1 MDLRQLSAL
10 VGVAET
16 GSFSAAARAMHTV
29 QSNVST
35 HIARLERELGATL
48 VDRTSGQ
55 LTPEGEVVVRR
66 ARHIQVEL
74 DALTTD
80 IAALRD
86 EVTGVVRIGC
96 IGTVGRWLV
105 PLVLE
110 DVTSTHPRIQVV
122 VVDATTT
129 SLVPQLLADNLD
141 LAVVNLPLTSPDLAI
156 DPLFDENRIV
166 VAPHGHPLAGRG
178 SVGLAELADHELLLE
193 PKGTSFRDELD
204 AEMAS
209 IGLTLNPK
217 AEVDGLRLIA
227 TLAFQG
233 FGAAIIPA
241 TAAPP
246 WLQGAWDRV
255 AVEGLVRRS
264 VGLARRRRG
273 LLSAPARALR
283 ESVRETVRLE
293 AGGMEGVHP
302 MEDAAPEATPRL
314 RTSLPITTT

>member
-1 MDLRQLSAL
+1 MDLRQLAAL

-35 HIARLERELGATL
+35 HIARLERELGVTL
-48 VDRTSGQ
+48 VDRTTGS
-55 LTPEGEVVVRR
+55 LTPEGQVVVRR

-74 DALTTD
+74 DALVAD
-80 IAALRD
+80 VAAVRD
-86 EVTGVVRIGC
+86 EVAGHVRLGC

-110 DVTSTHPRIQVV
+110 RVTREHPKIHVV

-141 LAVVNLPLTSPDLAI
+141 LAIVNLPAI
-156 DPLFDENRIV
+156 DPELVTETLFDEDRMV

-178 SVGLAELADHELLLE
+178 RVHLTDLGEHELLLE

-204 AEMAS
+204 AEAAAM
-209 IGLTLNPK
+209 GVVLRPR

-233 FGAAIIPA
+233 FGAAIIPS

-246 WLQGAWDRV
+246 WLEGSWDRV
-255 AVEGLVRRS
+255 GVDGLARRT

-283 ESVRETVRLE
+283 ECIQETVRLE
-293 AGGMEGVHP
+293 AGSMDGVHP
-302 MEDAAPEATPRL
+302 LVEEA
-314 RTSLPITTT
+314 

>member
-1 MDLRQLSAL
+1 MDLRQLAAL
-10 VGVAET
+10 VGVAES

-35 HIARLERELGATL
+35 HIARLERELGVTL
-48 VDRTSGQ
+48 VDRTTGS
-55 LTPEGEVVVRR
+55 LTPEGQVAVRR

-74 DALTTD
+74 EALVTD
-80 IAALRD
+80 VAAVRD
-86 EVTGVVRIGC
+86 EVAGNVRVGC

-110 DVTSTHPRIQVV
+110 RVTRDHPNIQLV

-129 SLVPQLLADNLD
+129 SLLPQLLADNLD
-141 LAVVNLPLTSPDLAI
+141 LAIVNLPVN
-156 DPLFDENRIV
+156 DPEIVTEQLFDEDRMV
-166 VAPHGHPLAGRG
+166 VAPIGHPLAGRG
-178 SVGLAELADHELLLE
+178 RVHLTDLGDHELLLE

-204 AEMAS
+204 AEAAAV
-209 IGLTLNPK
+209 GVTLRPR

-233 FGAAIIPA
+233 FGAAIIPS

-246 WLQGAWDRV
+246 WLAGEWERV
-255 AVEGLVRRS
+255 GVDGLARRS

-283 ESVRETVRLE
+283 EAIQETVRLE
-293 AGGMEGVHP
+293 ADNMDGVHTVGAGGP
-302 MEDAAPEATPRL
+302 VEPEG
-314 RTSLPITTT
+314 

>member
-1 MDLRQLSAL
+1 MDLRQLAAL
-10 VGVAET
+10 VGVAES

-35 HIARLERELGATL
+35 HIARLERELGVTL
-48 VDRTSGQ
+48 VDRTTGS
-55 LTPEGEVVVRR
+55 LTPEGQVAVRR

-74 DALTTD
+74 DALVTD
-80 IAALRD
+80 VAAVRD
-86 EVTGVVRIGC
+86 EVAGHVRVGC

-110 DVTSTHPRIQVV
+110 RVTREHPNIHVV

-141 LAVVNLPLTSPDLAI
+141 LAIVNLPVN
-156 DPLFDENRIV
+156 DPELVTEQLFDEDRMV
-166 VAPHGHPLAGRG
+166 VAPIGHPLAGRG
-178 SVGLAELADHELLLE
+178 RVHLTDLGDHELLLE

-204 AEMAS
+204 AEAAAVG
-209 IGLTLNPK
+209 ITLQPR

-233 FGAAIIPA
+233 FGAAIIPS

-246 WLQGAWDRV
+246 WLAGPWERV
-255 AVEGLVRRS
+255 SVDGLARRS

-283 ESVRETVRLE
+283 EAIQETVRLE
-293 AGGMEGVHP
+293 ADSMDGVHTP
-302 MEDAAPEATPRL
+302 GSEAPAAPEA
-314 RTSLPITTT
+314 

>member
-1 MDLRQLSAL
+1 MDLRQLAAL

-35 HIARLERELGATL
+35 HIARLERELAVTL
-48 VDRTSGQ
+48 VDRTTGA
-55 LTPEGEVVVRR
+55 LTPEGQVVVRR

-74 DALTTD
+74 DALVAD
-80 IAALRD
+80 VAAVRD
-86 EVTGVVRIGC
+86 EVAGHVRIGC

-110 DVTSTHPRIQVV
+110 RVTREHPKIHVV

-141 LAVVNLPLTSPDLAI
+141 LAIVNLPVV
-156 DPLFDENRIV
+156 DPELVTETLFDEERMV
-166 VAPHGHPLAGRG
+166 VAPLGHPLAGRG
-178 SVGLAELADHELLLE
+178 RVHLTDLGEHELLLE

-204 AEMAS
+204 TSAAAM
-209 IGLTLNPK
+209 GVVLKPR

-246 WLQGAWDRV
+246 WLEGNWERV
-255 AVEGLVRRS
+255 AVDGLARRT

-273 LLSAPARALR
+273 LLSAPARA
-283 ESVRETVRLE
+283 VRECIQESVRLE
-293 AGGMEGVHP
+293 AGSMEGVHP
-302 MEDAAPEATPRL
+302 LVPDDGAA
-314 RTSLPITTT
+314 

>member
-10 VGVAET
+10 VGVAEA

-29 QSNVST
+29 QSNIST
-35 HIARLERELGATL
+35 HIARLERELGAPL
-48 VDRTSGQ
+48 VDRTTGT
-55 LTPEGEVVVRR
+55 LTPEGQVVVAR

-74 DALTTD
+74 DAIVAD
-80 IAALRD
+80 VAAVRH
-86 EVTGVVRIGC
+86 EVVGLVRIGC

-110 DVTSTHPRIQVV
+110 RVTREHPKIRVQ

-141 LAVVNLPLTSPDLAI
+141 LAIVNLPVN
-156 DPLFDENRIV
+156 DPELVTEQLFEEDRIV
-166 VAPHGHPLAGRG
+166 VAPLGHPLAGRG
-178 SVGLAELADHELLLE
+178 KVHLTDLGDHELLLE

-204 AEMAS
+204 TEAAAA
-209 IGLTLNPK
+209 GVTLRPK

-233 FGAAIIPA
+233 FGAAIVPA
-241 TAAPP
+241 TAAPH
-246 WLQGAWDRV
+246 WLQGPWERV
-255 AVEGLVRRS
+255 AVEGLARRS
-264 VGLARRRRG
+264 VGLARPRRG

-283 ESVRETVRLE
+283 EAVQQTVILE
-293 AGGMEGVHP
+293 AGSLEGVHP
-302 MEDAAPEATPRL
+302 VH
-314 RTSLPITTT
+314 TTDNIG

>member
-1 MDLRQLSAL
+1 MDLRQLAAL
-10 VGVAET
+10 VGVAES

-35 HIARLERELGATL
+35 HIARLERELGVTL
-48 VDRTSGQ
+48 VDRTTGS
-55 LTPEGEVVVRR
+55 LTPEGQVAVRR

-74 DALTTD
+74 DALVTD
-80 IAALRD
+80 VAAVRD
-86 EVTGVVRIGC
+86 EVAGNVRVGC

-110 DVTSTHPRIQVV
+110 RVTRDHPNIQVV

-141 LAVVNLPLTSPDLAI
+141 LAIVNLPVN
-156 DPLFDENRIV
+156 DPELVTEQLFDEDRMV
-166 VAPHGHPLAGRG
+166 VAPIGHPLAGRG
-178 SVGLAELADHELLLE
+178 RVHLTDLGDHELLLE

-204 AEMAS
+204 AEAAAV
-209 IGLTLNPK
+209 GVTLRPR

-233 FGAAIIPA
+233 FGAAIIPS

-246 WLQGAWDRV
+246 WLAGQWERV
-255 AVEGLVRRS
+255 AVDGLARRS

-283 ESVRETVRLE
+283 EAIQETVRLE
-293 AGGMEGVHP
+293 ADNMDGVHTI
-302 MEDAAPEATPRL
+302 AAGGPGDGEA
-314 RTSLPITTT
+314 

>member
-1 MDLRQLSAL
+1 MDLRQLAAL

-35 HIARLERELGATL
+35 HIARLERELGVTL
-48 VDRTSGQ
+48 VDRSTGT
-55 LTPEGEVVVRR
+55 LTPEGQLVVRR

-74 DALTTD
+74 DALVAD
-80 IAALRD
+80 VAAVRD
-86 EVTGVVRIGC
+86 EVAGHVRVGC

-110 DVTSTHPRIQVV
+110 RVTRDHPKIHVV

-129 SLVPQLLADNLD
+129 SLVPQLVADRLD
-141 LAVVNLPLTSPDLAI
+141 LAVVNLPVGDPDLVTE
-156 DPLFDENRIV
+156 PLFEEDRLV

-178 SVGLAELADHELLLE
+178 RVHLTDLADHELLLE
-193 PKGTSFRDELD
+193 PQGTSFRDELD
-204 AEMAS
+204 AEAAAVG
-209 IGLTLNPK
+209 ITLRPR

-246 WLQGAWDRV
+246 WLEGSWERV
-255 AVEGLVRRS
+255 AVDGLARRS
-264 VGLARRRRG
+264 VGLARRKRG

-283 ESVRETVRLE
+283 EAIRQTVLHE
-293 AGGMEGVHP
+293 GGELDGVHRNLP
-302 MEDAAPEATPRL
+302 PEPGDE
-314 RTSLPITTT
+314 

>member
-1 MDLRQLSAL
+1 MDLRQLAAL

-35 HIARLERELGATL
+35 HIARLERELGVTL
-48 VDRTSGQ
+48 VDRTTGA
-55 LTPEGEVVVRR
+55 LTPEGQVVVRR

-74 DALTTD
+74 DALVAD
-80 IAALRD
+80 VAAVRD
-86 EVTGVVRIGC
+86 EVAGNVRLGC

-110 DVTSTHPRIQVV
+110 RITREHPKINVV

-129 SLVPQLLADNLD
+129 SLVPALLADNLD
-141 LAVVNLPLTSPDLAI
+141 LAIVNLPVTDGELVSEA
-156 DPLFDENRIV
+156 LFDEDRLV
-166 VAPHGHPLAGRG
+166 VAPVGHPLAGRDR
-178 SVGLAELADHELLLE
+178 VALADLGEHELLLE

-204 AEMAS
+204 AEAAAV
-209 IGLTLNPK
+209 GVVLRPK
-217 AEVDGLRLIA
+217 AEVDGLRLIT

-241 TAAPP
+241 TAVPP
-246 WLQGAWDRV
+246 WLEGQWERV
-255 AVEGLVRRS
+255 SVDGLDRRS

-283 ESVRETVRLE
+283 ECIKQTVRDDS
-293 AGGMEGVHP
+293 GTMDGVHP
-302 MEDAAPEATPRL
+302 VDLVADG
-314 RTSLPITTT
+314 

>member
-35 HIARLERELGATL
+35 HVARLERELGATL
-48 VDRTSGQ
+48 VDRSSGS
-55 LTPEGEVVVRR
+55 LTPEGQVVVRR
-66 ARHIQVEL
+66 ARHILVEL
-74 DALTTD
+74 DAIVTD
-80 IAALRD
+80 VAAVRD
-86 EVTGVVRIGC
+86 EVVGLVRIGC

-110 DVTSTHPRIQVV
+110 RVTSQHPKIRVQ

-141 LAVVNLPLTSPDLAI
+141 LAIVNLPVNDPDLVTEH
-156 DPLFDENRIV
+156 LFDEDRIV
-166 VAPHGHPLAGRG
+166 IAPLGHPLAGRG
-178 SVGLAELADHELLLE
+178 SVHLTDLGDHDLLLE

-204 AEMAS
+204 AEAAAVG
-209 IGLTLNPK
+209 ITLRPR

-233 FGAAIIPA
+233 FGAAIVPA
-241 TAAPP
+241 TAAPH
-246 WLQGAWDRV
+246 WLAGQWERV
-255 AVEGLVRRS
+255 AVEGLARRQ

-273 LLSAPARALR
+273 FLSAPARALR
-283 ESVRETVRLE
+283 EAVQQTVTLE
-293 AGGMEGVHP
+293 SGDLEGVHP
-302 MEDAAPEATPRL
+302 LVEAGPL
-314 RTSLPITTT
+314 GANPG

>member
-1 MDLRQLSAL
+1 MDLRQLAAL
-10 VGVAET
+10 VGVAES

-35 HIARLERELGATL
+35 HIARLERELGVTL
-48 VDRTSGQ
+48 VDRTTGS
-55 LTPEGEVVVRR
+55 LTPEGQVAVRR

-74 DALTTD
+74 DALVTD
-80 IAALRD
+80 VAAVRD
-86 EVTGVVRIGC
+86 EVAGHVRVGC

-110 DVTSTHPRIQVV
+110 RVTRDHPNIHVV

-141 LAVVNLPLTSPDLAI
+141 LAIVNLPVN
-156 DPLFDENRIV
+156 DPELVTEQLFDEDRMV
-166 VAPHGHPLAGRG
+166 VAPIGHPLAGRG
-178 SVGLAELADHELLLE
+178 RVPFTDLGDHELLLE

-204 AEMAS
+204 AEAAAVG
-209 IGLTLNPK
+209 ITLRPR

-233 FGAAIIPA
+233 FGAAIIPS

-246 WLQGAWDRV
+246 WLAGQWERV
-255 AVEGLVRRS
+255 GVDGLARRS

-283 ESVRETVRLE
+283 EAIQETVRLE
-293 AGGMEGVHP
+293 AGSMDGVHTI
-302 MEDAAPEATPRL
+302 AAEAPAVPEG
-314 RTSLPITTT
+314 

>member
-10 VGVAET
+10 VGVAEA

-35 HIARLERELGATL
+35 HIARLERELGAVL
-48 VDRTSGQ
+48 VDRTTGT
-55 LTPEGEVVVRR
+55 LTPEGQVVVGR

-74 DALTTD
+74 DAIVAD
-80 IAALRD
+80 VAAVRH
-86 EVTGVVRIGC
+86 EVVGLVRIGC

-110 DVTSTHPRIQVV
+110 RVTREHPKIRVQ

-141 LAVVNLPLTSPDLAI
+141 LAIVNLPVNDAELVTEQ
-156 DPLFDENRIV
+156 LFDEDRIV
-166 VAPHGHPLAGRG
+166 IAPVGHPLAGRG
-178 SVGLAELADHELLLE
+178 SVPFTALGDHELLLE
-193 PKGTSFRDELD
+193 PQGTSFRDELD
-204 AEMAS
+204 TEAAAV
-209 IGLTLNPK
+209 GVTLRPR

-233 FGAAIIPA
+233 FGAAIVPA
-241 TAAPP
+241 TAAPH
-246 WLQGAWDRV
+246 WLQGPWERV
-255 AVEGLVRRS
+255 AVEGLARRS
-264 VGLARRRRG
+264 VGLARPRRG

-283 ESVRETVRLE
+283 EAVQQTVLLE
-293 AGGMEGVHP
+293 SGGLEGVHP
-302 MEDAAPEATPRL
+302 VEHL
-314 RTSLPITTT
+314 GTSVG

>member
-1 MDLRQLSAL
+1 MDLRQLAAL

-35 HIARLERELGATL
+35 HIARLERELGVTL
-48 VDRTSGQ
+48 VDRATGS
-55 LTPEGEVVVRR
+55 LTHEGELVVRR
-66 ARHIQVEL
+66 ARHIHNEL
-74 DALTTD
+74 EAL
-80 IAALRD
+80 AADVAAVRD
-86 EVTGVVRIGC
+86 EVAGPVRVGC

-110 DVTSTHPRIQVV
+110 RVTREHPKIHPV

-129 SLVPQLLADNLD
+129 SLVPQLLADSLD
-141 LAVVNLPLTSPDLAI
+141 LAIVNLPVNDPDLVTE
-156 DPLFDENRIV
+156 PLFDEDRLV

-178 SVGLAELADHELLLE
+178 RVQLTELGDHELLLE

-204 AEMAS
+204 QEAAAAG
-209 IGLTLNPK
+209 IVLRPR

-246 WLQGAWDRV
+246 WLSGDWERI
-255 AVEGLVRRS
+255 AVDGLARRS
-264 VGLARRRRG
+264 VGLAQRRRG
-273 LLSAPARALR
+273 LPSAPARALHDLVLR
-283 ESVRETVRLE
+283 VVAEE
-293 AGGMEGVHP
+293 APGLDGVHP
-302 MEDAAPEATPRL
+302 VGRG
-314 RTSLPITTT
+314 TSAGKRPG

>member
-1 MDLRQLSAL
+1 MDLRQLAAL

-35 HIARLERELGATL
+35 HIARLERELGVSL
-48 VDRTSGQ
+48 VDRATGS
-55 LTPEGEVVVRR
+55 LTPEGQVVVRR

-74 DALTTD
+74 DALVAD
-80 IAALRD
+80 VAAVRD
-86 EVTGVVRIGC
+86 EVAGHVRVGC

-110 DVTSTHPRIQVV
+110 RVTRDHPKIQVV
-122 VVDATTT
+122 VVDATTN

-141 LAVVNLPLTSPDLAI
+141 LAIVNLPVNDPELLTEQ
-156 DPLFDENRIV
+156 LFDEDRMV
-166 VAPHGHPLAGRG
+166 VAPVGHPLAGRG
-178 SVGLAELADHELLLE
+178 RVHLTDLGEHELLLE

-204 AEMAS
+204 AEAAAAG
-209 IGLTLNPK
+209 ITLRPR

-246 WLQGAWDRV
+246 WLEGQWERV
-255 AVEGLVRRS
+255 GVDGLDRRS

-283 ESVRETVRLE
+283 ESIHRTVQLE
-293 AGGMEGVHP
+293 AGAMDGVHP
-302 MEDAAPEATPRL
+302 VNGEAGAEDPA
-314 RTSLPITTT
+314 

>member
-1 MDLRQLSAL
+1 MDLRQLAAL

-35 HIARLERELGATL
+35 HIARLERELGVIL
-48 VDRTSGQ
+48 VDRSTGA
-55 LTPEGEVVVRR
+55 LTPEGQLVVRR

-74 DALTTD
+74 DALVAD
-80 IAALRD
+80 VAAVRD
-86 EVTGVVRIGC
+86 EVIGHVRVGC

-110 DVTSTHPRIQVV
+110 RVTHDHPKIHVV

-129 SLVPQLLADNLD
+129 SLVPQLASDKLD
-141 LAVVNLPLTSPDLAI
+141 VAIVNLPVTDPDLVTE
-156 DPLFDENRIV
+156 PLFDEDRLV
-166 VAPHGHPLAGRG
+166 VAPIGHPLAGRG
-178 SVGLAELADHELLLE
+178 RVHLTDLADHELLLE
-193 PKGTSFRDELD
+193 PQGTSFRDELD
-204 AEMAS
+204 AEAAAVG
-209 IGLTLNPK
+209 ITLKPR

-241 TAAPP
+241 TAAPR
-246 WLQGAWDRV
+246 WLEGSWERV
-255 AVEGLVRRS
+255 AVDGLARRS
-264 VGLARRRRG
+264 VGLARRKRG

-283 ESVRETVRLE
+283 DAILYTVQSE
-293 AGGMEGVHP
+293 AGDMEGVHP
-302 MEDAAPEATPRL
+302 AVPTEPG
-314 RTSLPITTT
+314 SG

>member
-1 MDLRQLSAL
+1 MDLRQLAAL
-10 VGVAET
+10 VGVAEA

-35 HIARLERELGATL
+35 HIARLERELGVGL
-48 VDRTSGQ
+48 VDRTTGA
-55 LTPEGEVVVRR
+55 LTPEGQVAVRR

-74 DALTTD
+74 DALVAD
-80 IAALRD
+80 VAAVRD
-86 EVTGVVRIGC
+86 EVAGHVRVGC

-110 DVTSTHPRIQVV
+110 RVTREHPKIHVV

-129 SLVPQLLADNLD
+129 SLVPQLLAGNLD
-141 LAVVNLPLTSPDLAI
+141 VAIVNLPVNDPDLVTE
-156 DPLFDENRIV
+156 PLFDEDRLVI
-166 VAPHGHPLAGRG
+166 APIGHPFAGRG
-178 SVGLAELADHELLLE
+178 RVNLTDLGDHELLLG

-204 AEMAS
+204 AEAAAV
-209 IGLTLNPK
+209 GVTLRPR

-246 WLQGAWDRV
+246 WLEGQWERV
-255 AVEGLVRRS
+255 HVDGLARRS

-283 ESVRETVRLE
+283 ESIQDTVRLD
-293 AGGMEGVHP
+293 AGALDGVHP
-302 MEDAAPEATPRL
+302 LGVDDSATPAEEE
-314 RTSLPITTT
+314 

>member
-1 MDLRQLSAL
+1 MDLRQLAAL

-35 HIARLERELGATL
+35 HIARLERELGVSL
-48 VDRTSGQ
+48 VDRTTGA
-55 LTPEGEVVVRR
+55 LTPEGQVVVRR

-74 DALTTD
+74 DALVAD
-80 IAALRD
+80 VAAVRD
-86 EVTGVVRIGC
+86 EVAGHVRVGC

-110 DVTSTHPRIQVV
+110 RVTREHPKIHVV

-129 SLVPQLLADNLD
+129 SLIPRLLSDNLD
-141 LAVVNLPLTSPDLAI
+141 IAIVNLPVTDAELVSEE
-156 DPLFDENRIV
+156 LFDEDRLV
-166 VAPHGHPLAGRG
+166 VAPSDHPLAGRG
-178 SVGLAELADHELLLE
+178 RIRFTDLEDHELLLE

-204 AEMAS
+204 AEAAAVG
-209 IGLTLNPK
+209 ITLRPR

-233 FGAAIIPA
+233 FGAAIVPA

-246 WLQGAWDRV
+246 WLGGEWERV
-255 AVEGLVRRS
+255 AVDGLDRRT

-273 LLSAPARALR
+273 MLSAPARALR
-283 ESVRETVRLE
+283 ECIRETVRLE
-293 AGGMEGVHP
+293 GGSMDGVHP
-302 MEDAAPEATPRL
+302 LVDNAT
-314 RTSLPITTT
+314 